1 MNTNKSFILFSFRLI
16 LKVRKEKVEEEQ
28 VNIVSGT
35 LLFTSNEINLILT
48 QIFVHE
54 HYNELNKRTI

>member
-35 LLFTSNEINLILT
+35 LLFTSNEINLILS